1 MQKNRSRKDSNVLG
15 VSVKNYGECSWCC
28 DKDNIETLNVPWSIW
43 SEWLLL
49 SSQMGNNEWG
59 AVFWVKDKTIT
70 HYKIPKQ
77 EVSPV
82 EVEFKEEL
90 GGCGIVHSHHNMD
103 AFHSSQDDAYARNLY
118 DYSIVLSNKTP
129 YVATKK
135 VSLPCGGFGYIEL
148 TIILSDKP
156 QLDLA
161 LINKKKHSAL
171 TEEWPEKE
179 MQQKLMYE
187 ELPPENCF
195 EYGDFEESYIE
206 QEYT

>member
-1 MQKNRSRKDSNVLG
+1 MKENLSRKDSNVLG
-15 VSVKNYGECSWCC
+15 VTVKNYGECGWCC
-28 DKDNIETLNVPWSIW
+28 DKDNVETLNVPWSIW
-43 SEWLLL
+43 SEWLFL
-49 SSQMGNNEWG
+49 SSQIGNNEWG
-59 AVFWVKDKTIT
+59 AVFWVKDQTIT

-77 EVSPV
+77 EVSSV

-90 GGCGIVHSHHNMD
+90 GGCGIVHSHHNME

-135 VSLPCGGFGYIEL
+135 VNLPCGGFGYIEL
-148 TIILSDKP
+148 AIILSDKP
-156 QLDLA
+156 QLDLTLISKKQRSA
-161 LINKKKHSAL
+161 LI
-171 TEEWPEKE
+171 EEWREKE
-179 MQQKLMYE
+179 AQQQLMYE

-195 EYGDFEESYIE
+195 EYGDFEEACLD